1 VCKRERAILH
11 SSLALIIRQLTHGG
25 YSRDTKLPVAIE
37 MPHGDFFHWM
47 VGEKLELSLEEVYE
61 RKWEFSCPAHG
72 PQRERPFQAELRRD
86 LAKARP
92 TRDGSHGTA
101 IPDSEEQTA

>member
-1 VCKRERAILH
+1 MTQSYRLRLRC
-11 SSLALIIRQLTHGG
+11 
-25 YSRDTKLPVAIE
+25 
-37 MPHGDFFHWM
+37 PHGDFFHWM